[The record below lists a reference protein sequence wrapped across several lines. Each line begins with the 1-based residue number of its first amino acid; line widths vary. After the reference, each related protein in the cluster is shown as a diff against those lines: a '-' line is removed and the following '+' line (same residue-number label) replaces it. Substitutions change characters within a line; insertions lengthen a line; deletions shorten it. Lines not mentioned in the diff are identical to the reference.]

1 MLQTISDTS
10 VRAALKAIE
19 SESANVAEKIQM
31 LIEMA
36 NGLQQKPKDPKQLD
50 DAIGLYQQA
59 IELSSN
65 DYPLLQARALVGMA
79 TALRSMPG
87 EGPDLLLEA
96 REAYETA
103 LEILREEG
111 IPEEVAE
118 VEMNLGLVLQAL
130 VNFNLATTKQVIE
143 TYQRGLLIF
152 TADKHPQEY
161 AILQNNIA
169 IAYLSMTLS
178 PEREGM
184 RQAMAVQSFEEA
196 LKAVNLIEHPKEYA
210 MLQNNLANA
219 LQYLPSLHPVDNNLR
234 ALTAYNEAL
243 KVRTAKDTPLEY
255 AATISNKANLLYN
268 LPDNPK
274 HPEAGNQQNLLQA
287 KMLYEEAQAIFCQY
301 SEVERATIVS
311 EALAAVESEL
321 SLFDVEIAVSG
332 QRSAISSQGV

>member
-10 VRAALKAIE
+10 VRAALNAIE
-19 SESANVAEKIQM
+19 SESANVSEKIQM

-50 DAIGLYQQA
+50 NAIGLYQQA

-79 TALRSMPG
+79 TALRAMPG

-118 VEMNLGLVLQAL
+118 AEMNLGLVLQAL
-130 VNFNLATTKQVIE
+130 VSFNLATMKQVIE
-143 TYQRGLLIF
+143 AYQRGLLIF

-178 PEREGM
+178 PERE
-184 RQAMAVQSFEEA
+184 
-196 LKAVNLIEHPKEYA
+196 
-210 MLQNNLANA
+210 
-219 LQYLPSLHPVDNNLR
+219 
-234 ALTAYNEAL
+234 
-243 KVRTAKDTPLEY
+243 
-255 AATISNKANLLYN
+255 
-268 LPDNPK
+268 
-274 HPEAGNQQNLLQA
+274 
-287 KMLYEEAQAIFCQY
+287 
-301 SEVERATIVS
+301 
-311 EALAAVESEL
+311 
-321 SLFDVEIAVSG
+321 
-332 QRSAISSQGV
+332 

>member
-10 VRAALKAIE
+10 VRAALNAIE
-19 SESANVAEKIQM
+19 SESANVSEKIQM

-50 DAIGLYQQA
+50 NAIGLYQQA

-79 TALRSMPG
+79 TALRAMPG

-118 VEMNLGLVLQAL
+118 AEMNLGLVLQAL
-130 VNFNLATTKQVIE
+130 VSFNLATMKQVIE
-143 TYQRGLLIF
+143 AYQRGLLIF

-196 LKAVNLIEHPKEYA
+196 LKVVNLIEHPNEYA

-219 LQYLPSLHPVDNNLR
+219 LQYLPSLHPIDNNLR

-274 HPEAGNQQNLLQA
+274 HPETGNQQNLLQA

-301 SEVERATIVS
+301 SQVERATIVS

-321 SLFDVEIAVSG
+321 SLFDFDSAVTT
-332 QRSAISSQGV
+332 R

>member
-1 MLQTISDTS
+1 MLQTISDTT
-10 VRAALKAIE
+10 VKAALNAIE
-19 SESANVAEKIQM
+19 SESANVSEKIQM

-36 NGLQQKPKDPKQLD
+36 NGLQQKPKDSKQLD
-50 DAIGLYQQA
+50 DAICLYQQA
-59 IELSSN
+59 IELSSH
-65 DYPLLQARALVGMA
+65 DDPLLQARALTGMA
-79 TALRSMPG
+79 TALRAMPG
-87 EGPDLLLEA
+87 EGPDLLVEA
-96 REAYETA
+96 KEAYETA
-103 LEILREEG
+103 LQILREEG

-118 VEMNLGLVLQAL
+118 AEMNLGLVLQAL
-130 VNFNLATTKQVIE
+130 VGFNLATMKQAIE
-143 TYQRGLLIF
+143 AYQRGLPVF

-161 AILQNNIA
+161 AVLQNNIA

-196 LKAVNLIEHPKEYA
+196 LKAVNQIEHPNEYA

-219 LQYLPSLHPVDNNLR
+219 LQYLPSLHPIDNNLR

-274 HPEAGNQQNLLQA
+274 HPETGNYQNLLQA
-287 KMLYEEAQAIFCQY
+287 KKLYEEAQGIFCQY
-301 SEVERATIVS
+301 NEVERATVVS
-311 EALAAVESEL
+311 EALSAVEAEL
-321 SLFDVEIAVSG
+321 LLFELDSKM
-332 QRSAISSQGV
+332 SSTR